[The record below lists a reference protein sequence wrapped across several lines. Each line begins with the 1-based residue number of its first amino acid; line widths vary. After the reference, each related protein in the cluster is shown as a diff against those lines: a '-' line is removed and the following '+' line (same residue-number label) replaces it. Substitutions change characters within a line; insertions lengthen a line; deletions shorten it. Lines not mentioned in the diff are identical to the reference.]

1 MDKLTGYEIQIDTDR
16 NKILVVK
23 SPEANHDD
31 GEDLILAI
39 EIRAAKP
46 DGLAAI
52 KAGLASGTETT
63 FDAIVTI

>member
-23 SPEANHDD
+23 STDANTDD
-31 GEDLILAI
+31 GEDLIVAI

-52 KAGLASGTETT
+52 KAALATGTETT
-63 FDAIVTI
+63 FDAIVTL

>member
-1 MDKLTGYEIQIDTDR
+1 MDKLTGYEIHFDTDR

-23 SPEANHDD
+23 SPNANTD

-52 KAGLASGTETT
+52 KAGLANGTETT